1 MEQLSGLQRLFLF
14 APLVLLTIAIA
25 VWFGMAK
32 WVISPLR
39 RLIIHINQLAAGD
52 LSGTPP
58 DVVRFNREISQLS
71 GSITAMQ
78 RGLQQLVT
86 RVSEA
91 TTSMVE
97 NIGSL
102 AQGIRSFISSLRD
115 RPKSWRR

>member
-1 MEQLSGLQRLFLF
+1 MGD
-14 APLVLLTIAIA
+14 I
-25 VWFGMAK
+25 
-32 WVISPLR
+32 PLR

-58 DVVRFNREISQLS
+58 DVVRFNREISQLC

-78 RGLQQLVT
+78 LGLQQLVT
-86 RVSEA
+86 QVSEA
-91 TTSMVE
+91 TTAMVE

-115 RPKSWRR
+115 KPKSWRR